1 MSFKNFLNYCSIKAK
16 LLIIFI
22 FCVLIPMLITN
33 SLMLYTVSD
42 NQKKEQKINIY
53 HVIDRVSYNLNGVI
67 EECMMLTNH
76 INSDEKLNNIISTD
90 YNAPVEYY
98 EKYFNLL
105 RNTAISDY
113 YNPQHIYKIT
123 VYVDNDSI
131 INSANISKIT
141 PEVRKKEWYKQYIE
155 NGENTTIT
163 IEYDKD
169 RELFADNNPCRVI
182 SIVRKLD
189 YYKDNKEK
197 IVKIDINYNTLLSN
211 ILNEQMDESLYI
223 VNKDLILL
231 SNKGIYFPKEEFKK
245 IDMINKNDILIKEKL
260 KLNQSKSEWEIIFT
274 DKDNTIFKNFKSS
287 SKPFFY
293 LTLFNLVLPTI
304 VISLISKSLRN
315 RVKVINNYLDKVK
328 NEEFYSIDN
337 IDGNDEIGTLIKSY
351 NLMVSKIKELIEV
364 VFKEDAEKRVLQLA
378 KKEAELKALQSQV
391 NPHFMFNTLE
401 TIRMRS
407 IIKNEVE
414 TAEIIEKL
422 SILLRKTINWG
433 NDNITIEEEMKFVNN
448 YIDIQRYR
456 FGEKLSYSSYI
467 MDGCKSYMIPKLSLL
482 TFVENSCI
490 HGIEKISYN
499 AGISVSIFKNEEY
512 LCMEISDTGKG
523 ISEEILRAIR
533 KRIEEFDFGS
543 LSEEKSIGVFNAYMR
558 MKMYFNNNISFEI
571 DSEQNQGTDI
581 TIKVSME
588 EFKKGERVYD

>member
-1 MSFKNFLNYCSIKAK
+1 MNFKNFLNYCSIKSK
-16 LLIIFI
+16 LLIIFV
-22 FCVLIPMLITN
+22 FCVLIPMFITN
-33 SLMLYTVSD
+33 SLMLYTVRN

-53 HVIDRVSYNLNGVI
+53 HVIDRVTYNLNGVI

-76 INSDEKLNNIISTD
+76 INSDKNLNDIISTE
-90 YNAPVEYY
+90 YNAPVKYY
-98 EKYFNLL
+98 EKYFDLL
-105 RNTAISDY
+105 GNTAIKDY

-141 PEVRKKEWYKQYIE
+141 PQVREKEWYKQYVE
-155 NGENTTIT
+155 NGESTTIT

-182 SIVRKLD
+182 SIVRRLD

-211 ILNEQMDESLYI
+211 IINEQLDESLYI
-223 VNKDLILL
+223 VNNDLILL
-231 SNKGIYFPKEEFKK
+231 SNKGVYFPKDDFKK
-245 IDMINKNDILIKEKL
+245 IDIINQKDILIKEKL
-260 KLNQSKSEWEIIFT
+260 KLNQSKSDWEIIFT
-274 DKDNTIFKNFKSS
+274 DKNNGIINGFKNS
-287 SKPFFY
+287 SKLFLY

-304 VISLISKSLRN
+304 IISLISKSLIN

-328 NEEFYSIDN
+328 NEEFYEIDN
-337 IDGNDEIGTLIKSY
+337 VDGNDEIGSLIKSY
-351 NLMVSKIKELIEV
+351 NLMVLKIKELIEV
-364 VFKEDAEKRVLQLA
+364 VFKEDAEKKILQLS
-378 KKEAELKALQSQV
+378 KKQAELKALQSQV

-407 IIKNEVE
+407 IIKKENE

-422 SILLRKTINWG
+422 SVLLRTTINWG
-433 NDNITIEEEMKFVNN
+433 NDNITIEEEMKFVKN

-467 MDGCKSYMIPKLSLL
+467 MEDCKNYKIPKLSLL
-482 TFVENSCI
+482 TFVENACI

-499 AGISVSIFKNEEY
+499 AGISVSVFKNEEY

-523 ISEEILRAIR
+523 ISEDILDTIR
-533 KRIEEFDFGS
+533 KRIEKFNFES
-543 LSEEKSIGVFNAYMR
+543 LNEEKSIGIFNAYMR

-581 TIKVSME
+581 TIKIYME
-588 EFKKGERVYD
+588 EFKKGEEFYD